1 MYPYKYNYSILVSM
15 NREKCKKKSKKKICC
30 PFHNN
35 EGKRID
41 YPDKLFVPINVFESI
56 TP

>member
-1 MYPYKYNYSILVSM
+1 MYLYKYNYSILYQWKNENV
-15 NREKCKKKSKKKICC
+15 KWGLKKGSQPVIRNK
-30 PFHNN
+30 
-35 EGKRID
+35 ERIRN